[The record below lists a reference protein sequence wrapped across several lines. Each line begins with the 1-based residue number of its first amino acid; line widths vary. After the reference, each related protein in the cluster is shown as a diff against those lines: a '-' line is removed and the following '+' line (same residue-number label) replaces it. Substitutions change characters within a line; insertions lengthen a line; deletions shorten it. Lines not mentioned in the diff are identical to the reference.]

1 MTKLL
6 IFKEK
11 LKQIYSRNSIYINPA
26 IRFIVTF
33 IALLVMNHYVGYV
46 SILKNPIVALL
57 IAAMCSLLPV
67 NVIAIVVSIIMT
79 IHMYSFSAELALI
92 EIMLLLI
99 MYIFYFRFTSK
110 YGYILLV
117 MPILFFFKIPYIM
130 PLIIGVA
137 LTPSAAVA
145 MIFGTLIYYIMKY
158 TSEDAVTVVN
168 RNADSGID
176 RAGSLLDNLVKNKEM
191 ILIILVFVLAAMLVY
206 GIKKLS
212 IDYSTTIGIVTGGIV
227 ELIIIICATYILEI
241 KGMDPVWLIGICT
254 FISTGLVYVLQFFI
268 LVVDYTRTEYTQF
281 EDDDYYYYVKA
292 VPKIKVTASDVKIK
306 HINVK
311 KAK

>member
-11 LKQIYSRNSIYINPA
+11 LKNIYSKHSLYINPGVK
-26 IRFIVTF
+26 FLVTF
-33 IALLVMNHYVGYV
+33 ISMLVMDYYIGYV
-46 SILKNPIVALL
+46 SILKNPITALL
-57 IAAMCSLLPV
+57 VAAMCSMLPV
-67 NVIAIVVSIIMT
+67 NIIAIALSAIMT
-79 IHMYSFSAELALI
+79 IHMYSLSPELAFI
-92 EIMLLLI
+92 EIMILLI

-137 LTPSAAVA
+137 MAPSAVVA
-145 MIFGTLIYYIMKY
+145 MIFGTIIFYIMKY
-158 TSEDAVTVVN
+158 TSEDAITVVN

-191 ILIILVFVLAAMLVY
+191 ILILLVFVLAAMLVY

-212 IDYSTTIGIVTGGIV
+212 IDHSTTIGILTGGIV

-241 KGMDPVWLIGICT
+241 KGMDPVWMIGIFS
-254 FISTGLVYVLQFFI
+254 FISIGLVYVLQFFI
-268 LVVDYTRTEYTQF
+268 LVVDYSRTEYTQF
-281 EDDDYYYYVKA
+281 EDDEYYYYVKA